1 MKIHFLWNSKYKQQL
16 DTNYDSLSNKVN
28 NIVTQIYSNYE
39 KILFTDILDL
49 YKSKTEELQLNKT
62 IVTHLE

>member
-1 MKIHFLWNSKYKQQL
+1 M
-16 DTNYDSLSNKVN
+16 DTNYDSLSNKIN

-49 YKSKTEELQLNKT
+49 YKSKKEELELNRT
-62 IVTHLE
+62 IITHLE